1 MLIVA
6 DFKRKT
12 GENFE
17 SFLRRFKKGLRNSKR
32 LDKAREKRY
41 HQSKKSKSE
50 QKKYALTSL
59 ELGKKNEYLRKIGK
73 LTDDRK

>member
-1 MLIVA
+1 MA
-6 DFKRKT
+6 DFKRKK

-32 LDKAREKRY
+32 LDKAREKQY
-41 HQSKKSKSE
+41 HQGKKSKRE

>member
-1 MLIVA
+1 MA

-32 LDKAREKRY
+32 LEEARSRHHHQDKKTKR
-41 HQSKKSKSE
+41 E

-59 ELGKKNEYLRKIGK
+59 QLKKKTDYLRKTGK
-73 LTDDRK
+73 LDEDNR

>member
-1 MLIVA
+1 MA

-32 LDKAREKRY
+32 LEKAREKQ
-41 HQSKKSKSE
+41 HHKGKKSKRE

-59 ELGKKNEYLRKIGK
+59 EIQRKNEYLRKIGK
-73 LTDDRK
+73 LPDERK

>member
-1 MLIVA
+1 MA

-32 LDKAREKRY
+32 LEEARNKQHYQDR
-41 HQSKKSKSE
+41 KSKRE

-59 ELGKKNEYLRKIGK
+59 KLKKKTEYLRKIGK
-73 LTDDRK
+73 LDDDNK

>member
-1 MLIVA
+1 MA

-32 LDKAREKRY
+32 LDKAREKQY
-41 HQSKKSKSE
+41 YQGKKSKRE

-73 LTDDRK
+73 LPDDKK

>member
-1 MLIVA
+1 MA

-32 LDKAREKRY
+32 LDEARKKQHRQDRASKR
-41 HQSKKSKSE
+41 E
-50 QKKYALTSL
+50 QKKCALISL
-59 ELGKKNEYLRKIGK
+59 ELKKKNDYLRKTGK
-73 LTDDRK
+73 LDDDKK

>member
-1 MLIVA
+1 MA

-41 HQSKKSKSE
+41 YQGKKSKRE

>member
-1 MLIVA
+1 MA

-32 LDKAREKRY
+32 LDKAREKQY
-41 HQSKKSKSE
+41 HQGKKSKRE